1 MYKFKLNF
9 EISHLRPSL
18 VRLVLTLRRGFAV
31 SENETNQICPDEG
44 LKSN

>member
-1 MYKFKLNF
+1 MYNSELNF
-9 EISHLRPSL
+9 KIGHLRSSL

-31 SENETNQICPDEG
+31 SKNETNQICPDEG